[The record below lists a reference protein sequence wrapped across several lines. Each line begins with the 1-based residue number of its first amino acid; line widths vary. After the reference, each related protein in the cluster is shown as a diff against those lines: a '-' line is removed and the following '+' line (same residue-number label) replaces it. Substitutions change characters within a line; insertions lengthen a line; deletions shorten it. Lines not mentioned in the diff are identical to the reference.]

1 MDIFVARQPIFNCDN
16 KVVAYELLFRNG
28 QNNFYDNIDGNK
40 ATLNV
45 IANSFYAFDFKSI
58 TSNKKGFINF
68 TEDLIK
74 NEVATIL
81 PSDDVV
87 IEILE
92 NVEPTDEIINAC
104 KKLKEKGFILALDDF
119 VFDKKYISL
128 IKIADIIKVDF
139 MITKGYERKK
149 IFELRKVNEKIEFL
163 AEKVES
169 EAEYNEALK
178 LGYTYFQGYYFSRPV
193 VLSTKKIPTNK
204 DTALNIFKTINK
216 EEFDFNELEAL
227 IMKDVGLSYKLIKL
241 INSSA
246 YSLRN
251 KVNSIKF
258 ALTLLGKKEVIK
270 WLNIVLLNDL
280 KGDNTDEL
288 VKISLQRAKLCEF
301 ICSMS
306 KYREKRYSAYMV
318 GLFSVIDAILNCP
331 IDVIIKELCIS
342 DEIKEGL
349 IDENSPLNKILKL
362 AIDYEKG
369 RWENIMTCA
378 KEMEVDQ
385 KKLAGAYMEFIK
397 WTDDV
402 VNY

>member
-1 MDIFVARQPIFNCDN
+1 MDIFVARQPIFNCNN

-45 IANSFYAFDFKSI
+45 IANSFYTFDFKSI

-139 MITKGYERKK
+139 MITKGYEREK

-169 EAEYNEALK
+169 EEEYSEALK

-270 WLNIVLLNDL
+270 WLNVVLLNDL

-288 VKISLQRAKLCEF
+288 VKVSLQRAKLCEF
-301 ICSMS
+301 VCSIS
-306 KYREKRYSAYMV
+306 KYREKTYSAYMV
-318 GLFSVIDAILNCP
+318 GLFSVMDAILNCP
-331 IDVIIKELCIS
+331 IDVIIKELYIS

-369 RWENIMTCA
+369 LWENIMTCA

-385 KKLAGAYMEFIK
+385 KKLADAYMEFIK